1 MVNEVAVPQLPC
13 RSIDEIT
20 TFYGALGFRT
30 TYRQTRP
37 NPYAALRREDL
48 EMHFFAIE
56 GFDPADCYGACA
68 LYVPDTGA
76 LHRAFTDGLR
86 SVYGK
91 VPVRGIP
98 RLTTPRRRKNDGRRT
113 GFTMVDPGGN
123 WIRVFNAVEKS
134 APEVAPAATG
144 KLATALEN
152 AVVLGDSKGDTAQAV
167 KILDANLAR
176 EQATALP
183 VDLVEALVYRAEL
196 ALRQAEPARARALLA
211 RVRAVPLEED
221 ERRRLADSLTLAE
234 ETSRDLAPDA
244 SPRRYS
250 PSTAAP
256 PGRGA

>member
-1 MVNEVAVPQLPC
+1 MADEVAVPQLPC

-20 TFYGALGFRT
+20 TFYEALGFRT

-37 NPYAALRREDL
+37 NPYVALRREDL

-56 GFDPADCYGACA
+56 GFDPSDCYGACA

-76 LHRAFTDGLR
+76 LHRAFADGLR

-113 GFTMVDPGGN
+113 GFTMIDPGGN

-134 APEVAPAATG
+134 APEAAPEAAPAPTG
-144 KLATALEN
+144 RLAVALEN

-167 KILDANLAR
+167 KVLDANLAR
-176 EQATALP
+176 EEATALP

-196 ALRQAEPARARALLA
+196 ALRQAEPERARALLA
-211 RVRAVPLEED
+211 RVRAIPLEEG

-234 ETSRDLAPDA
+234 ELAGDLAPEA
-244 SPRRYS
+244 
-250 PSTAAP
+250 
-256 PGRGA
+256 RG